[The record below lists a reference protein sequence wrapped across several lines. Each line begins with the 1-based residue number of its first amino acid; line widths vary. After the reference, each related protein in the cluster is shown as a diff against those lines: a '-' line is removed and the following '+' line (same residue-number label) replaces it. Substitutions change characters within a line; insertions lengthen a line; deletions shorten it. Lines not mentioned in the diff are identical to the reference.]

1 MTLALA
7 DRLGKAPVQAWCVV
21 PYDLAKRGPSER
33 AAMLRRLGIQR
44 LAYDWRY
51 KDLEHMDLEVAALR
65 KEGVEMSALSA
76 PSTLSPASDAH
87 LAIIF
92 DFVAR
97 NELRIPLWVT
107 LMAPPDYEVW
117 PEAKRLAL
125 TVDAM
130 AEVADRAAD
139 AGCSVALYNHGGWF
153 GEPASQAAIATAA
166 ARPNLGIVYNF
177 HHGHKHIADF
187 ATHAAA
193 MLPHLTAVNLNGMRS
208 DGSRI
213 LPFGG
218 GDHEF
223 DMLLALL
230 RGGYTG
236 PLGLINHQ
244 ETVDAEQALRLSLG
258 GLERLKRWLKST

>member
-1 MTLALA
+1 VTLALA
-7 DRLGKAPVQAWCVV
+7 EQLKLAPVHAWCVV
-21 PYDLAKRGPSER
+21 PYDLAKRSPPER
-33 AAMLRRLGIQR
+33 AAMLRRLGIRR

-51 KDLEHMDLEVAALR
+51 KDLDHMDLEVAALR
-65 KEGVEMSALSA
+65 SEGLEMSALWA
-76 PSTLSPASDAH
+76 PSSLTPANDAH

-92 DFVAR
+92 DFIAR
-97 NELRIPLWVT
+97 NELEIPLWVT
-107 LMAPPDYEVW
+107 LMTPPDYDIW
-117 PEAKRLAL
+117 PRSKRLAL
-125 TVDAM
+125 TADAM
-130 AEVADRAAD
+130 AQVADRAAD

-153 GEPASQAAIATAA
+153 GEPESQAAIVTAA
-166 ARPNLGIVYNF
+166 ARSNLGIVYNF

-187 ATHAAA
+187 AAHAAA
-193 MLPHLTAVNLNGMRS
+193 MLPHLTAVNLSGMRS
-208 DGSRI
+208 EGPKI

-244 ETVDAEQALRLSLG
+244 ETVDAEQALRLSLS
-258 GLERLKRWLKST
+258 GLERLKRWLTSA